1 MAKRLL
7 LEAEVRDQVGSKD
20 ASRIRKQGRIP
31 AIVYGHKQ
39 QPKAISLNTHDFVE
53 GLHHGHRLMDI
64 KIDKKKET
72 VLIKDLQYD
81 ELGKYVI
88 HADLQLVDVTEM
100 LKVSVPIDLKGI
112 AKGTHEGGIVEAHV
126 DSLEIECKATDIP
139 EILLVSVKELEL
151 GSALHA
157 VDVELPEG
165 VKLASDPEILVA
177 TCHAVAV
184 RAAEVEEV
192 EEEEIEAPE
201 VIGEVK
207 EGEEGQ
213 PAEEKKS
220 EESEK

>member
-7 LEAEVRDQVGSKD
+7 LEAEVRENVGSKH
-20 ASRIRKQGRIP
+20 ASRTRKQGRIP

-53 GLHHGHRLMDI
+53 GLHHGQRLMDI

-72 VLIKDLQYD
+72 VLVKDLQYD

-88 HADLQLVDVTEM
+88 HADLQLVDITEM
-100 LKVSVPIDLKGI
+100 IKISVPIDLKGI

-165 VKLASDPEILVA
+165 VKLSSDPEILVA

-184 RAAEVEEV
+184 KAVEVEEV

-213 PAEEKKS
+213 SAEEKKS
-220 EESEK
+220 EEGEK

>member
-7 LEAEVRDQVGSKD
+7 LEAEIRDQVGSKH
-20 ASRIRKQGRIP
+20 ASRIRKQGCIP
-31 AIVYGHKQ
+31 AIIYGHKQ
-39 QPKAISLNTHDFVE
+39 QPKAVSLNTHDFVE

-100 LKVSVPIDLKGI
+100 LKISVPIELKGI

-139 EILLVSVKELEL
+139 EVILVLVKELEL

-157 VDVELPEG
+157 SDVELPDG
-165 VKLASDPEILVA
+165 VKLVSDPDILVA
-177 TCHAVAV
+177 TCHTVAV
-184 RAAEVEEV
+184 KAVEVEEV

-201 VIGEVK
+201 IIGEVK
-207 EGEEGQ
+207 EGEEQ
-213 PAEEKKS
+213 PAEEKKP
-220 EESEK
+220 EEGEK